1 MMKKTNIL
9 IFILFAMILLFGCGK
24 SEDKTNSNMEAKN
37 ETVVNEGLG
46 IQQFRMTNAFDSE
59 FELDYHDTFK
69 AAE

>member
-1 MMKKTNIL
+1 
-9 IFILFAMILLFGCGK
+9 
-24 SEDKTNSNMEAKN
+24 MEAKN

-46 IQQFRMTNAFDSE
+46 IQRFRMTNAFDSE